1 MIRYLLVVAVALL
14 IAPLRAAQDETADE
28 EYTRRFQ
35 EGIEDLTAGRH
46 DEGIAAF
53 KRCLELRPED
63 ATSAY
68 NVACGHALKKE
79 LDPAF
84 EWLAKSAELGFGN
97 EPDNIVH
104 AETRDPDL
112 ASLRGDPRF
121 PPIIERMRELLA
133 AVEKYAAE
141 PAVYV
146 PEALAEAEEVP
157 LLVVLH
163 DQGSSKDA
171 VVSSPWK
178 GVADELGL
186 ALIAPS
192 GGVATGAGSEDG
204 MAWFRSLQA
213 YTDRYWTYEKSIQS
227 AIDGFKKERKVDRKH
242 IYIAGEGQGA
252 MVAFNQAVR
261 APGQFKGVLIVN
273 GPLHM
278 QLAQS
283 RIANAVKMGLRLRLL
298 ASTESMWGLG
308 SGDIEPFL
316 EGTDRTLKQ
325 VGFGAQYK
333 RYTPDPEKP
342 EMVHE
347 LVAAEMEALLG
358 R

>member
-1 MIRYLLVVAVALL
+1 MDRAPARELRSGYVRLFRDGIDHLEEDRYDA
-14 IAPLRAAQDETADE
+14 
-28 EYTRRFQ
+28 
-35 EGIEDLTAGRH
+35 
-46 DEGIAAF
+46 GIAAF
-53 KRCLELRPED
+53 ERCLELRPED
-63 ATSAY
+63 AVSAY
-68 NVACGHALKKE
+68 NIACGHALKQE

-84 EWLAKSAELGFGN
+84 EWLSKSAEMGFGN
-97 EPDNIVH
+97 DPDNIVH

-121 PPIIERMRELLA
+121 APIIERMRELLA

-178 GVADELGL
+178 DVADELGL
-186 ALIAPS
+186 ALIAPPGS
-192 GGVATGAGSEDG
+192 VATGAGSEAG